1 MPSPDPSK
9 ARRRGRRID
18 GNLRGTPAPSEP
30 DRHMR
35 MAAQRSQVPFQVLPA
50 KLHTCDKSR
59 PRTLV
64 HGIGDAVR
72 RQSSPT
78 PSVQARLDGAERQR
92 TRPASLERVVGR
104 RHARA
109 HPADSQGEGG
119 RRHCRRRMLQP
130 ILPGANAQLCKV
142 RQLLSCWIGNA
153 LAAALGRPRFLT
165 TGKRGSPSSETCG
178 TTGAR
183 SLASGAS
190 TL

>member
-104 RHARA
+104 RHVLAQPVRDGA
-109 HPADSQGEGG
+109 VSRQQDS
-119 RRHCRRRMLQP
+119 RTRKLSRRR
-130 ILPGANAQLCKV
+130 A
-142 RQLLSCWIGNA
+142 RDR
-153 LAAALGRPRFLT
+153 LA
-165 TGKRGSPSSETCG
+165 C
-178 TTGAR
+178 AR
-183 SLASGAS
+183 SPCRQAKAKADAVTAVAACFSLFCQGRTPNCARSVS
-190 TL
+190 C